1 MVFVTCDPSDPAQ
14 RLCGVDVG
22 SERDHGFDV
31 DPVLGSIE
39 HRLADAEVGGGEH
52 ANRVI
57 GERHSDGCGFRG
69 GVKRVVGEEEVDWC
83 VVPHVPRLAVAGQ
96 RLGDG
101 VGVDSELAEWLEY
114 LCGPLYGYENVHI
127 DVDRGSRLGV
137 IGERDRTTESV
148 WYCCQ
153 GTINCEDLV
162 GQRQAG
168 HDESIRG

>member
-57 GERHSDGCGFRG
+57 GERHSELCG
-69 GVKRVVGEEEVDWC
+69 VL
-83 VVPHVPRLAVAGQ
+83 VPPSAIEAVAA
-96 RLGDG
+96 
-101 VGVDSELAEWLEY
+101 SA
-114 LCGPLYGYENVHI
+114 
-127 DVDRGSRLGV
+127 
-137 IGERDRTTESV
+137 
-148 WYCCQ
+148 
-153 GTINCEDLV
+153 
-162 GQRQAG
+162 AA
-168 HDESIRG
+168 